1 VLPLLARL
9 PWLRHTDER
18 APRVQSGWLAPAA
31 AAAVTVA
38 GVAVLS
44 LAVVVVQTLDP
55 TGGLPFSGSLA
66 LAGRLWLLAQGGQLQ
81 LASGPIVLAPLLLT
95 VAMAWGLSRVGRVL
109 GRADELRAGLAF
121 STAVATHVVLTL
133 GVALAVSSPGARI
146 SLPRTL
152 LGGLVLAGVAVGW
165 GLGRD
170 SGLLDAALDRLPS
183 AIRPMLRG
191 VLAGMLAAVAL
202 CGLVVAVALGADAHG
217 YAVVSGSLGGAGAG
231 AVGLLGL
238 SAILLP
244 NAVAAVL
251 GLAAGPGFSVGT
263 GTLISVH
270 GISLSPVPALPLLAA
285 LPDTQAVPLLAFV
298 SQVVPVVAGLVSGT
312 TVGRWFTDQDGG
324 AIVAGLSGIGAGV
337 LMGALSSVLAWA
349 GGGSLGNG
357 ALVQVGAPP
366 LTTGLAVAAQCG
378 IAAALGAATT
388 RWRAAR

>member
-1 VLPLLARL
+1 VVPLLARL
-9 PWLRHTDER
+9 PWLKHPDEP
-18 APRVQSGWLAPAA
+18 APRVQSGWLALAA

-55 TGGLPFSGSLA
+55 SGGLPFGGSLA
-66 LAGRLWLLAQGGQLQ
+66 LAARLWLLAQGARLQ
-81 LASGPIVLAPLLLT
+81 LSSGPIVLAPLLLT
-95 VAMAWGLSRVGRVL
+95 AAIAWGLSRVGRLL
-109 GRADELRAGLAF
+109 GRADELRAGRAL
-121 STAVATHVVLTL
+121 STAVAAHVVLTL
-133 GVALAVSSPGARI
+133 GLALAVSAPGARI

-152 LGGLVLAGVAVGW
+152 LGAVVLAGVAVGW

-183 AIRPMLRG
+183 ATRPMLRG

-202 CGLVVAVALGADAHG
+202 CGIVVAVALGADAHG

-238 SAILLP
+238 GAILLP

-251 GLAAGPGFSVGT
+251 GLAAGPGFFVGT

-298 SQVVPVVAGLVSGT
+298 SQVVPVVAGLVAGT
-312 TVGRWFTDQDGG
+312 TVGRWFTDPDGG
-324 AIVAGLSGIGAGV
+324 AVVAGLTGIGAGV
-337 LMGALSSVLAWA
+337 LMGVLSGLLAWV

-378 IAAALGAATT
+378 IAAALAGATT

>member
-1 VLPLLARL
+1 VVSLLARL
-9 PWLRHTDER
+9 PWLNRTDEH

-31 AAAVTVA
+31 ATAVTVA
-38 GVAVLS
+38 GVAVLA

-55 TGGLPFSGSLA
+55 SGGLPFSGSLA
-66 LAGRLWLLAQGGQLQ
+66 LAARLWLLAQGGRLE
-81 LASGPIVLAPLLLT
+81 LSSGPIVLAPLLLT
-95 VAMAWGLSRVGRVL
+95 AGIAWGLSRVGRLL
-109 GRADELRAGLAF
+109 GRADELRAGRVF
-121 STAVATHVVLTL
+121 STVVAVHVALTL
-133 GVALAVSSPGARI
+133 GLALLVSAPGARVG
-146 SLPRTL
+146 LPRTL
-152 LGGLVLAGVAVGW
+152 LGAAVLAGVAVGW

-183 AIRPMLRG
+183 ATRPMLRG
-191 VLAGMLAAVAL
+191 VLAGMLAALAL
-202 CGLVVAVALGADAHG
+202 CGIVVAVALGADAHG

-238 SAILLP
+238 GAILLP

-251 GLAAGPGFSVGT
+251 GLAAGPGFCVGT

-270 GISLSPVPALPLLAA
+270 GVSLSPVPALPLLAA

-298 SQVVPVVAGLVSGT
+298 SQVVPVVAGLVAGT
-312 TVGRWFTDQDGG
+312 TVGRWFTDPDGG
-324 AIVAGLSGIGAGV
+324 AVVAGLTGIGAGV
-337 LMGALSSVLAWA
+337 LMGVLSGLLAWV

-378 IAAALGAATT
+378 IAAALAGATT

>member
-1 VLPLLARL
+1 VASLLARL
-9 PWLRHTDER
+9 PWPRHTDEH
-18 APRVQSGWLAPAA
+18 APRVQSAWLAPAA

-38 GVAVLS
+38 GVAVLA

-66 LAGRLWLLAQGGQLQ
+66 LAARLWLLAQGGKLQ
-81 LASGPIVLAPLLLT
+81 LSSGPIVLAPLLLT
-95 VAMAWGLSRVGRVL
+95 AGIAWGLSRVGRLL
-109 GRADELRAGLAF
+109 GRADELRAGRAF
-121 STAVATHVVLTL
+121 SSAVAAHVALTL
-133 GVALAVSSPGARI
+133 GVALAVSAPGARTG
-146 SLPRTL
+146 LPRTL
-152 LGGLVLAGVAVGW
+152 IGAVVLAGVAVGW

-170 SGLLDAALDRLPS
+170 SGLLDAALDRLPT
-183 AIRPMLRG
+183 ATRPMLRG

-202 CGLVVAVALGADAHG
+202 CGIVVAVAVGADTHG

-238 SAILLP
+238 GAILLP

-298 SQVVPVVAGLVSGT
+298 SQVVPVVAGLVAGT
-312 TVGRWFTDQDGG
+312 TVGRWFTDPDGG
-324 AIVAGLSGIGAGV
+324 AIVAGLTGIGAGV
-337 LMGALSSVLAWA
+337 LMGVLSGLLAWA

-366 LTTGLAVAAQCG
+366 LATGLAVAAQCG
-378 IAAALGAATT
+378 IAAALAGATT